1 MREKVMNWLY
11 IVALS
16 LSLFFVISAIQSQLR
31 LHQSI
36 QDNRQALEKTK
47 QDSQAQE
54 SQLKSYQSIATND
67 IPNSDEI
74 KQVGEKFLNEMF
86 AIIPR
91 PNKAKAAS
99 SVASEDV
106 VNAFLQ
112 ANFGAGNLQGTQR
125 FDLYKNTIRYTQN
138 ADGTGYGFGTLVY
151 QFSSQTKPQHL
162 TVFMTIKDGRV
173 TEIQTGQLQDEK
185 GGVKDVTA

>member
-1 MREKVMNWLY
+1 MKQKVMNWLY

-54 SQLKSYQSIATND
+54 SQLKTYQSIATND

-74 KQVGEKFLNEMF
+74 KQVGEKFLNDMF
-86 AIIPR
+86 AIIPS
-91 PNKAKAAS
+91 PNKAKATS

-112 ANFGAGNLQGTQR
+112 TNFGGGSIEGKQKFNL
-125 FDLYKNTIRYTQN
+125 FKNTIRYTQN
-138 ADGTGYGFGTLVY
+138 PDGTGYGFGTLVY

-173 TEIQTGQLQDEK
+173 TDIQTGQLQDEK
-185 GGVKDVTA
+185 GGVKDVMA

>member
-11 IVALS
+11 LVALS

-36 QDNRQALEKTK
+36 HDNRQALEKTK

-54 SQLKSYQSIATND
+54 SQLKTYQSIATND
-67 IPNSDEI
+67 IPNSDET
-74 KQVGEKFLNEMF
+74 KQVGETFLNEMF
-86 AIIPR
+86 AIIPS
-91 PNKAKAAS
+91 PNKSKASS

-112 ANFGAGNLQGTQR
+112 ANFGAGNIQGTQR
-125 FDLYKNTIRYTQN
+125 FDLFKNTISYTKN
-138 ADGTGYGFGTLVY
+138 PDGTGYGLGTLVY